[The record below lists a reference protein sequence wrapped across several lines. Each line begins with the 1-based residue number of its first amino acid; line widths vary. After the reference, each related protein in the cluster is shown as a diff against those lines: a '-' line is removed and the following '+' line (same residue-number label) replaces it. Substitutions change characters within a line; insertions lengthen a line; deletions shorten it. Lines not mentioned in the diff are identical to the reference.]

1 MACAVKN
8 TDELLPCFEV
18 VLFTDTTR
26 SCAQLRGEL
35 DLSTA
40 PQLERLL
47 DQLYRDGYRQITL
60 DISGLEFL
68 GASALSVFVRVDQ
81 ALRASGG
88 ELILTRPSR
97 MASRIL
103 SITGLDAT
111 LTIQ

>member
-1 MACAVKN
+1 MACAVNK
-8 TDELLPCFEV
+8 TDGLPGFEV
-18 VLFTDTTR
+18 VLSTDTTR

-47 DQLYRDGYRQITL
+47 DELYRDGYRQITL
-60 DISGLEFL
+60 DISGLKFL
-68 GASALSVFVRVDQ
+68 GACALSVFVRVDQ
-81 ALRASGG
+81 ELRAAGG
-88 ELILTRPSR
+88 KLILTRPSR

-103 SITGLDAT
+103 SITGLDST

>member
-8 TDELLPCFEV
+8 TDGWMPCFEV
-18 VLFTDTTR
+18 ILSTDTTR

-40 PQLERLL
+40 PRLERLL
-47 DQLYRDGYRQITL
+47 DELYRDGYRQITL
-60 DISGLEFL
+60 DMSGLEFL
-68 GASALSVFVRVDQ
+68 GASALSVFVRFDR
-81 ALRASGG
+81 ALRAAGG
-88 ELILTRPSR
+88 ELVLARPSR